1 MLFNS
6 NAKGAGKLNYWQG
19 KESLKEKRYL
29 ADNGK
34 QKPGPKRKTRLIDE
48 CLVVKNY
55 ETCAWT
61 S

>member
-48 CLVVKNY
+48 CLVV
-55 ETCAWT
+55 
-61 S
+61 